1 MKYFIKPYLI
11 KFVLISIILF
21 SCSNDNETQKVIN
34 EKQIVE
40 NLKKFS
46 TDFLQKSI
54 ELDEAFAKTPS
65 SNRMNSYKNE
75 LLKVKNDSE
84 FNQLMTSAG
93 FVNSDEILTLLKNR
107 FELENNFRDQNPD
120 FYLFDIKKRS
130 YLINKEYN
138 IVLEEYISSQNN
150 NYLSRSCASSY
161 NTDVNRCNR
170 DYGKCAIT
178 AIIAASGGIWPGLAV
193 GAFCAWDLFDCKSDA
208 LEDYEDCIN

>member
-65 SNRMNSYKNE
+65 SNRMYCYKNE
-75 LLKVKNDSE
+75 V
-84 FNQLMTSAG
+84 
-93 FVNSDEILTLLKNR
+93 I
-107 FELENNFRDQNPD
+107 
-120 FYLFDIKKRS
+120 
-130 YLINKEYN
+130 
-138 IVLEEYISSQNN
+138 
-150 NYLSRSCASSY
+150 
-161 NTDVNRCNR
+161 
-170 DYGKCAIT
+170 
-178 AIIAASGGIWPGLAV
+178 
-193 GAFCAWDLFDCKSDA
+193 
-208 LEDYEDCIN
+208 